1 MSRID
6 GLLVQGIRSFA
17 PDHRESISLYTP
29 LTLIVGYN
37 GSGKTTIIE
46 CLKYATTGDLPPNSR
61 NGAFIH
67 DPKVKAPLPGPPPNR
82 LLPSSM
88 FIAKQK
94 PLRTLQLCNEKLVL
108 ADVGLKFTSLGGVQ
122 HVLHR
127 KLQVSV
133 AKSGKSTF
141 KTLEA
146 TLKKSGEERTAA
158 TLRGAVVDENLSRLL
173 GVSPAILDSVIF
185 CHQDESLWP
194 MSEPAALKK
203 KFDEIFEAQSYTK
216 VIDHLKVIRKKRG
229 ERLRFHQV
237 ALKEDE
243 ENMKRAKENTK
254 AIENLTAEIDRLS
267 QEEAELEGSIEMLK
281 ESQRAT
287 RVEANRFLNI
297 IGDLN
302 NLRTELEHKEATIA
316 ELRDNIEMLSEGDD
330 ELKRALAQS
339 DSRLVRLQGLI
350 DEDTAQYYGLEQEV
364 KDVSAKLN
372 AKLGEKGRL
381 ESDKEKY
388 ERQLQKR
395 IEMIQRAAKKHGIPG
410 FSNDLDDDQ
419 VQVFK
424 DKIQAMFNTKK
435 KEHEKLE
442 HEVAKA
448 TNEAGDKI
456 SELETK
462 KISLTSARTTAKKR
476 RAENERKIKRLQTD
490 ADSVDCDEGQ
500 INILEKNKTALEERY
515 QIAQSD
521 FSQAGWEDKIQR
533 VKSEVAELENKS
545 AELSS
550 ELVAC
555 TTLSSERAQLDLRKK
570 EMKDREG
577 NLESLVGTYGD
588 RISKILRCSFSIE
601 SVGSDYKTV
610 SNEQTAI
617 VKNEKDRCDALQG
630 ELNQR
635 EFELAE
641 ARKRQITSLETKAKY
656 EESVLKVLNAV
667 ADPEAVGTVSVEDFD
682 TQYEDIEEIRSVA
695 EKDLSLFDKMKDY
708 YTQAETYLHT
718 KNKCK
723 LCERG
728 FDDDRLKSK
737 LLKKIAMGLD
747 EEEKKTIEGD
757 YRDADI
763 KFRKLTAVRTD
774 YDALQRLKG
783 DLSKMKK
790 DVDEAQ
796 RKREDKLHQL
806 EAAEAKRAKAEE
818 ALAEVMSV
826 SKSVSEI
833 IQLDT
838 DIQESKVQIGRLQ
851 SQSQMS
857 GSGRGANE
865 IHAAQAKNSD
875 KLKEVRKNLENST
888 RERQRLLDLV
898 NNLELER
905 SENRNKLIQAKQQM
919 DTKTALARDIKALK
933 EENQKLEQELVE
945 IDQELKA
952 LQPQIDSARGQRDA
966 AREAGREKARL
977 VAEARDAIAST
988 VSRLKMVEA
997 DIQDYEDSG
1006 KASSLTSCERAIQNI
1021 QQQHDRL
1028 KKDMADV
1035 MERINTQKKEHAQ
1048 GDSRKRNIND
1058 NLRYRQYCQTVDNL
1072 TEKIDQLRTHNAEDD
1087 YNRLMGEV
1095 KKLELEEVGLT
1106 GRKNTIVGQMG
1117 AKDDNLKERL
1127 KNHDTFYQG
1136 AETKYKETK
1145 IKMET
1150 NKAAIEDVS
1159 TTSNAVDK
1167 AVMQFHSLK
1176 MEEINRIA
1184 GELWRATY
1192 MGTDI
1197 DTIAIRSEN
1206 ETPSAGASTTRKQY
1220 NYRVTMVKQD
1230 TEMDM
1235 RGRCSAGQKVLA
1247 SIIIR
1252 LALAESFGI
1261 NCGLIALDEPTTNL
1275 DSDNI
1280 KSLAESLHGIIK
1292 ARQAQA
1298 NFQLIV
1304 ITHDEEFLRYMR
1316 CNEFCD
1322 FFYRVTRNRDQK
1334 SAISREDISRIM
1346 D

>member
-1 MSRID
+1 M
-6 GLLVQGIRSFA
+6 
-17 PDHRESISLYTP
+17 
-29 LTLIVGYN
+29 
-37 GSGKTTIIE
+37 
-46 CLKYATTGDLPPNSR
+46 
-61 NGAFIH
+61 
-67 DPKVKAPLPGPPPNR
+67 
-82 LLPSSM
+82 
-88 FIAKQK
+88 
-94 PLRTLQLCNEKLVL
+94 
-108 ADVGLKFTSLGGVQ
+108 
-122 HVLHR
+122 
-127 KLQVSV
+127 

-141 KTLEA
+141 KTIEA
-146 TLKKSGEERTAA
+146 SLKKSGEGEYSTSLKERS
-158 TLRGAVVDENLSRLL
+158 VDENLTRLM

-185 CHQDESLWP
+185 CHQEESLWP

-216 VIDHLKVIRKKRG
+216 LIDHLKLIRKQRG

-243 ENMKRAKENTK
+243 ENVKRARENTK
-254 AIENLTAEIDRLS
+254 AIEKLTAEIDELS
-267 QEEAELEGSIEMLK
+267 NEEAELEAKIESLK

-297 IGDLN
+297 LGDLN
-302 NLRTELEHKEATIA
+302 NLQTELEHKEATVT
-316 ELRDNIEMLSEGDD
+316 ELRDSIEILSDGDE

-339 DSRLVRLQGLI
+339 DTRLARLADLI
-350 DEDTAQYYGLEQEV
+350 QEDTAQYYGLEEEG
-364 KDVSAKLN
+364 KDISTKLN
-372 AKLGEKGRL
+372 AKLAEKGRL

-395 IEMIQRAAKKHGIPG
+395 IEMIQQAAKKHGIPG
-410 FSNDLDDDQ
+410 FSNDLDDGQ
-419 VQVFK
+419 VQAFK
-424 DKIQAMFNTKK
+424 EKIQAMFNTKK
-435 KEHEKLE
+435 KEHERLE
-442 HEVAKA
+442 NELAKA

-462 KISLTSARTTAKKR
+462 KASLSSARSSAKQR
-476 RAENERKIKRLQTD
+476 RAENERKVKRIQTD

-500 INILEKNKTALEERY
+500 INILERNKSTLEERY
-515 QIAQSD
+515 QQAQSD
-521 FSQAGWEDKIQR
+521 FSQSGWDEKIQGA
-533 VKSEVAELENKS
+533 KSEVAELENKS

-570 EMKDREG
+570 ELKDRED
-577 NLESLVGTYGD
+577 NLESLVGTYSD
-588 RISKILRCSFSIE
+588 RISKILHCVFNID
-601 SVGSDYKTV
+601 SVGSDYK
-610 SNEQTAI
+610 SKFDEHTAI
-617 VKNEKDRCDALQG
+617 VKDEKDKCDVLQG

-641 ARKRQITSLETKAKY
+641 TRRRQTTSLETKAKY
-656 EESVLKVLNAV
+656 EKSVLKVLKAV
-667 ADPEAVGTVSVEDFD
+667 VEPEMVDKVSVDDFE
-682 TQYEDIEEIRSVA
+682 TQFEEIEDVRSVA
-695 EKDLSLFDKMKDY
+695 EKDLNLFDKMKDY
-708 YTQAETYLHT
+708 YTQSQTYLHT
-718 KNKCK
+718 KNKCM

-728 FDDDRLKSK
+728 FDDDHLKSK
-737 LLKKIAMGLD
+737 LLKKIAKGLD
-747 EEEKKTIEGD
+747 DDQKKSIEAD
-757 YRDADI
+757 YRAADT
-763 KFRKLTAVRTD
+763 KFRKLTTVRAD
-774 YDALQRLKG
+774 YDALQRLEG
-783 DLSKMKK
+783 DLSKLKK
-790 DVDEAQ
+790 DVDDAQ

-806 EAAEAKRAKAEE
+806 EAAESQRAKAEE
-818 ALAEVMSV
+818 ALAEVVSV
-826 SKSVSEI
+826 AKSVSEI
-833 IQLDT
+833 TQLRT
-838 DIQESKVQIGRLQ
+838 DIEESRVQIGRLQ

-857 GSGRGANE
+857 GSGRSADE
-865 IHAAQAKNSD
+865 IHTAQAKVSD
-875 KLKEVRKNLENST
+875 NLKEFRKNLESLI

-905 SENRNKLIQAKQQM
+905 SENRNKLTQARQKM
-919 DTKTALARDIKALK
+919 DKKATLARDIKALK
-933 EENQKLEQELVE
+933 DENQNLEQELVN
-945 IDQELKA
+945 IDKELKA

-977 VAEARDAIAST
+977 VVEARDAVSST
-988 VSRLKMVEA
+988 INRLNIVEA

-1006 KASSLTSCERAIQNI
+1006 KASSLASCERAIINL

-1028 KKDMADV
+1028 KKDMADM

-1048 GDSRKRNIND
+1048 GDGRKRNIND
-1058 NLRYRQYCQTVDNL
+1058 NLRYRQYCQAVDTL
-1072 TEKIDQLRTHNAEDD
+1072 TEKIQELQTHNAEDD
-1087 YNRLMGEV
+1087 YNRLMAEV
-1095 KKLELEEVGLT
+1095 KKFELEEIRLT

-1117 AKDDNLKERL
+1117 AKDDNMKERM
-1127 KNHDTFYQG
+1127 KTHDTFYQG
-1136 AETKYKETK
+1136 AEAKYKETK

-1150 NKAAIEDVS
+1150 NKAAIDDVG

-1176 MEEINRIA
+1176 MEEINRIV
-1184 GELWRATY
+1184 GELWRSTY

-1206 ETPSAGASTTRKQY
+1206 ENPSAATSASTSRKQY

-1252 LALAESFGI
+1252 LALAQSFGI

-1280 KSLAESLHGIIK
+1280 KSLAVSLHGIIQ

-1334 SAISREDISRIM
+1334 STISKEDISRIM

>member
-1 MSRID
+1 M
-6 GLLVQGIRSFA
+6 
-17 PDHRESISLYTP
+17 
-29 LTLIVGYN
+29 
-37 GSGKTTIIE
+37 
-46 CLKYATTGDLPPNSR
+46 
-61 NGAFIH
+61 
-67 DPKVKAPLPGPPPNR
+67 
-82 LLPSSM
+82 
-88 FIAKQK
+88 
-94 PLRTLQLCNEKLVL
+94 
-108 ADVGLKFTSLGGVQ
+108 ADVGLKFTSLGGIQ

-146 TLKKSGEERTAA
+146 SLKALGEEKTASTLK
-158 TLRGAVVDENLSRLL
+158 GAIVDDNLSRLL
-173 GVSPAILDSVIF
+173 GVSAAILDSVIF

-194 MSEPAALKK
+194 MSEPSALKK

-229 ERLRFHQV
+229 DRLRFHQA

-267 QEEAELEGSIEMLK
+267 QEEAELEANIKTLQ

-297 IGDLN
+297 IGELN
-302 NLRTELEHKEATIA
+302 NLQTELEHKEGTVA
-316 ELRDNIEMLSEGDD
+316 ELRDNIEILSEGDD

-339 DSRLVRLQGLI
+339 DTRLARLQGLI
-350 DEDTAQYYGLEQEV
+350 DEDTTQYYGLEREGQ
-364 KDVSAKLN
+364 DISTNLN
-372 AKLGEKGRL
+372 TKLGEKGRL

-395 IEMIQRAAKKHGIPG
+395 VELVQQTAKTHGIPG
-410 FSNDLDDDQ
+410 FSNDLDDGQ
-419 VQVFK
+419 IQAFK
-424 DKIQAMFNTKK
+424 EKIQAMFNNKK

-442 HEVAKA
+442 NELAKA

-456 SELETK
+456 SELETR
-462 KISLTSARTTAKKR
+462 KISLTSARASAKQR
-476 RAENERKIKRLQTD
+476 RADHERKIKRLQTD

-500 INILEKNKTALEERY
+500 INILEKNKSALEERY
-515 QIAQSD
+515 KNAQND
-521 FSQAGWEDKIQR
+521 FSQSGWDGKIQR
-533 VKSEVAELENKS
+533 AKSEVAELENKS

-577 NLESLVGTYGD
+577 NLESLVGTFSD
-588 RISKILRCSFSIE
+588 RISKILRCRFSID
-601 SVGSDYKTV
+601 SVGSDYKSV
-610 SNEQTAI
+610 FNEQNAI
-617 VKNEKDRCDALQG
+617 VKDEKDRCDVLQG

-635 EFELAE
+635 EYELAE
-641 ARKRQITSLETKAKY
+641 ARKRQTTSLETKSKY
-656 EESVLKVLNAV
+656 EKSVLKVLKAV
-667 ADPEAVGTVSVEDFD
+667 VEPEVVETVTVEDFD
-682 TQYEDIEEIRSVA
+682 AQYEDIEDVRLVA

-747 EEEKKTIEGD
+747 EEEKRTIEDD
-757 YRDADI
+757 YRDADA
-763 KFRKLTAVRTD
+763 KYKKLTAVRAD

-783 DLSKMKK
+783 DLSQMKK

-806 EAAEAKRAKAEE
+806 EDAEGKRAKAEE
-818 ALAEVMSV
+818 ALAEIISV

-833 IQLDT
+833 TQLHT
-838 DIQESKVQIGRLQ
+838 DIDESRSQIGRLQ

-857 GSGRGANE
+857 GSGRSADE
-865 IHAAQAKNSD
+865 IYTAQAKNSD
-875 KLKEVRKNLENST
+875 SLKEVRKNLENLI

-905 SENRNKLIQAKQQM
+905 SENRNKLNQAKQQM
-919 DTKTALARDIKALK
+919 DMKAALSRDIKALK
-933 EENQKLEQELVE
+933 EENQSLEQELAK
-945 IDQELKA
+945 IDQEVKA

-977 VAEARDAIAST
+977 VAEARDAVAGT
-988 VSRLKMVEA
+988 VSRLKMVET
-997 DIQDYEDSG
+997 DIQDYEERG
-1006 KASSLTSCERAIQNI
+1006 KASSLVSCERAIHTL

-1028 KKDMADV
+1028 KKDMSDV

-1048 GDSRKRNIND
+1048 GDSRKRNISD

-1072 TEKIDQLRTHNAEDD
+1072 TEKIEQLRTHNAEDD

-1095 KKLELEEVGLT
+1095 KKLEVEEVSLT
-1106 GRKNTIVGQMG
+1106 GRKNTIVGQMA

-1136 AETKYKETK
+1136 AEARYKETK

-1150 NKAAIEDVS
+1150 NKAAIDDVT

-1176 MEEINRIA
+1176 MEEINRIV

-1206 ETPSAGASTTRKQY
+1206 ETPSATASTTRKQY

>member
-6 GLLVQGIRSFA
+6 GLTIQGIRSFA
-17 PDHRESISLYTP
+17 PDHREAISLYTP

-61 NGAFIH
+61 NGAFVH
-67 DPKVKAPLPGPPPNR
+67 DPK
-82 LLPSSM
+82 
-88 FIAKQK
+88 
-94 PLRTLQLCNEKLVL
+94 LCNEKLIL
-108 ADVGLKFTSLGGVQ
+108 ADVGLKFTSLSGVQ

-141 KTLEA
+141 KTIEA
-146 TLKKSGEERTAA
+146 SLKKSGEAELSTSLKERS
-158 TLRGAVVDENLSRLL
+158 VDEDLARLL

-185 CHQDESLWP
+185 CHQEESLWP

-216 VIDHLKVIRKKRG
+216 LIDHLKLIRKQRG
-229 ERLRFHQV
+229 ERLRFHQQ

-243 ENMKRAKENTK
+243 ENVKRARENTK
-254 AIENLTAEIDRLS
+254 AIEKLTAEIDQLS
-267 QEEAELEGSIEMLK
+267 EEEAELEAKIESLK
-281 ESQRAT
+281 EAQRAT
-287 RVEANRFLNI
+287 RVEANQFLNI
-297 IGDLN
+297 LGDLN
-302 NLRTELEHKEATIA
+302 NLQTELEHKEATVA
-316 ELRDNIEMLSEGDD
+316 ELRDSIEILSDGDE

-339 DSRLVRLQGLI
+339 DTRLARLHDLI
-350 DEDTAQYYGLEQEV
+350 NEDTAQYNRLEEDG
-364 KDVSAKLN
+364 KDISTKLN

-395 IEMIQRAAKKHGIPG
+395 IEMIQQAAKKHGIPG
-410 FSNDLDDDQ
+410 FNNDLDDNQ

-424 DKIQAMFNTKK
+424 EKIQAMFNTKK
-435 KEHEKLE
+435 KEHERLE
-442 HEVAKA
+442 NELAKA

-462 KISLTSARTTAKKR
+462 KISLTSARTSAKQR
-476 RAENERKIKRLQTD
+476 RAENERKIKRLQTES
-490 ADSVDCDEGQ
+490 DSVDCDEGQ
-500 INILEKNKTALEERY
+500 INILERNKSALEERY
-515 QIAQSD
+515 RNAQND
-521 FSQAGWEDKIQR
+521 FSQSAWDDKIQGA
-533 VKSEVAELENKS
+533 KNEVTELESKS

-570 EMKDREG
+570 ELKDREG
-577 NLESLVGTYGD
+577 NLQSLVGTYSD
-588 RISKILRCSFSIE
+588 RISKILRCEFNIDSI
-601 SVGSDYKTV
+601 GSDYK
-610 SNEQTAI
+610 SKFDEETAL
-617 VKNEKDRCDALQG
+617 VKDEKDQCDVLQG

-641 ARKRQITSLETKAKY
+641 ARRRHTTSLDTKAKY
-656 EESVLKVLNAV
+656 EQSVLKVLKQV
-667 ADPEAVGTVSVEDFD
+667 VEPQVVETVSVEDFD
-682 TQYEDIEEIRSVA
+682 TQFEEIEDIRSVA
-695 EKDLSLFDKMKDY
+695 EKDLNLFDKMKDY
-708 YTQAETYLHT
+708 YTQSQTYLHT
-718 KNKCK
+718 KNRCM

-728 FDDDRLKSK
+728 FDDDQLKSK
-737 LLKKIAMGLD
+737 LLKKIAKGLD
-747 EEEKKTIEGD
+747 DEQKKSIEAE
-757 YRDADI
+757 YRAADA
-763 KFRKLTAVRTD
+763 KFRQLTAVRAD
-774 YDALQRLKG
+774 YDALRRLES

-790 DVDEAQ
+790 DVEEAQ

-806 EAAEAKRAKAEE
+806 EAAEGKRAKAED
-818 ALAEVMSV
+818 ALSEVVSV

-833 IQLDT
+833 TQLRT
-838 DIQESKVQIGRLQ
+838 DIEESKVQIGRLQ

-857 GSGRGANE
+857 GSGRSADE
-865 IHAAQAKNSD
+865 IHTAQGTISD
-875 KLKEVRKNLENST
+875 KLKEARKSLENLT

-905 SENRNKLIQAKQQM
+905 SENRNKLTQAKQQM
-919 DTKTALARDIKALK
+919 DKKATLSRDIKALK
-933 EENQKLEQELVE
+933 DENQDLEKALVNT
-945 IDQELKA
+945 DQELKA

-988 VSRLKMVEA
+988 VSSLNMVEA
-997 DIQDYEDSG
+997 DIQDYEDRG
-1006 KASSLTSCERAIQNI
+1006 KASLLTSCERAIHGL
-1021 QQQHDRL
+1021 QQQYDRL
-1028 KKDMADV
+1028 KKDMADM

-1048 GDSRKRNIND
+1048 GDGRKRNIND
-1058 NLRYRQYCQTVDNL
+1058 NLRYRQYCQAVDNL
-1072 TEKIDQLRTHNAEDD
+1072 TEKIEQLRTHNAEDD

-1095 KKLELEEVGLT
+1095 KRLELEEVRLT

-1117 AKDDNLKERL
+1117 AKDENMKERM
-1127 KNHDTFYQG
+1127 KTHDTFYQG
-1136 AETKYKETK
+1136 AEAKYKETK

-1150 NKAAIEDVS
+1150 NKAAIEDIG

-1176 MEEINRIA
+1176 MEEINRIV
-1184 GELWRATY
+1184 GELWRSTY

-1206 ETPSAGASTTRKQY
+1206 DAPSATASTARKQY

-1252 LALAESFGI
+1252 LALAQSFGI

-1280 KSLAESLHGIIK
+1280 KSLAVSLHGIIQ

-1334 SAISREDISRIM
+1334 SAISKEDISRIM